1 MGNNMEMSDKGAK
14 WGLTQS
20 SGLELHMVGHAAAMH
35 TLDQQALLSNSLK
48 LTNCKLGA
56 KQLKGRC
63 CHATRYG
70 VCYCFNKIAKAF
82 APIVVSCRS
91 VHKPELEGMRCTV
104 RMRMEGQP

>member
-56 KQLKGRC
+56 KHLLPAC
-63 CHATRYG
+63 
-70 VCYCFNKIAKAF
+70 
-82 APIVVSCRS
+82 S
-91 VHKPELEGMRCTV
+91 
-104 RMRMEGQP
+104 

>member
-48 LTNCKLGA
+48 LTNCKLAQSSSRAGVVMLQDMEYVIVLTRLQRLSH
-56 KQLKGRC
+56 QLW
-63 CHATRYG
+63 
-70 VCYCFNKIAKAF
+70 
-82 APIVVSCRS
+82 
-91 VHKPELEGMRCTV
+91 
-104 RMRMEGQP
+104 